1 MKKQITLLTL
11 LFFTLCTQAIP
22 WPIPDSGQT
31 ESFTDTFGEDS
42 DYNINPRSYTKLDEN
57 GNDLP
62 DSATSWAMVRDNV
75 TCLIWEVKTD
85 DRSIHDR
92 DNQYNWNDAETDFIK
107 TLNNQQF
114 AGVSDWRMPTI
125 NELASIVDLGTYKP
139 SIDTR
144 FFPGT
149 MSAFYWSSTSH
160 AYLTA
165 SAWGV
170 LYGSAWGVDFDDG
183 GGDYN
188 TKPTSYCVRAVRGG
202 QCR

>member
-11 LFFTLCTQAIP
+11 LIFTLCTQAIP

-31 ESFTDTFGEDS
+31 DSFTDTYGEDS

-62 DSATSWAMVRDNV
+62 DSASSWAMVRDNV
-75 TCLIWEVKTD
+75 TCLVWEVKTD
-85 DRSIHDR
+85 DGSIHDK
-92 DNQYNWNDAETDFIK
+92 DNKYNWHDAETIFIK
-107 TLNNQQF
+107 GLNDQQF
-114 AGVSDWRMPTI
+114 GSVSDWRMPTI
-125 NELASIVDLGTYKP
+125 KELASIVDLGTNEP

-149 MSAFYWSSTSH
+149 MSSLSAFYWSSTSG
-160 AYLTA
+160 ADLTGV
-165 SAWGV
+165 AWGV
-170 LYGSAWGVDFDDG
+170 HFRSGYGHDDAK
-183 GGDYN
+183 DS
-188 TKPTSYCVRAVRGG
+188 SYFVRAVRGG

>member
-31 ESFTDTFGEDS
+31 KSTTDTFGEDS

-75 TCLIWEVKTD
+75 TCLVWEVKTD
-85 DRSIHDR
+85 DGSIHDK
-92 DNQYNWNDAETDFIK
+92 DDYYNWYSAKTVFIK
-107 TLNNQQF
+107 ALNDQQF

-125 NELASIVDLGTYKP
+125 KELASIVDLGTYNP
-139 SIDTR
+139 TIDSN
-144 FFPGT
+144 FFPEI
-149 MSAFYWSSTSH
+149 MSAFYWSSTSY
-160 AYLTA
+160 ALYTGY
-165 SAWGV
+165 AWGV
-170 LYGSAWGVDFDDG
+170 HFHYGSDNHSAKDS
-183 GGDYN
+183 
-188 TKPTSYCVRAVRGG
+188 SYFVRAVRGG